1 VTLPVWAYWVAL
13 AAMSVGLL
21 GVLLPLV
28 PGVGFIWLVSLIY
41 AVAEGFATIDPL
53 TFTVLTILGA
63 LGFTADLWMSQVG
76 AKVGGASIWS
86 LLAGLLLGVIGT
98 LVGLVYLGVGAGPLA
113 VVGAVLGIVLSEWYR
128 RKNLRAAIRAGGGWL
143 IGCTV
148 AGLLQLLIGALMML
162 VFAWQARA
170 G

>member
-1 VTLPVWAYWVAL
+1 VTLPLWAYWVAL

-41 AVAEGFATIDPL
+41 ALAEGFATIDPL

-86 LLAGLLLGVIGT
+86 LLAGLLLGAIGA